1 MSPLVSIIVPFFNS
15 ETFIQE
21 TLNSVRDQSYQ
32 NWECILVDDGSVDSS
47 HEICKKNIQNDRR
60 FKLFINDSGTKGV
73 SSARNF
79 GINLAQG
86 EFILFLDSDD
96 LLASDCLTNRVQYLL
111 DDKELDFAVF
121 QVESFG
127 NESYLMTSHH
137 ENYLNAF
144 ISLDFPWTVM
154 SALWRSTFIKKI
166 GGFNSDLSRF
176 EDPDFHIRALLKRP
190 KFEVLYK
197 VSPDSFYRKM
207 KPIED
212 RKKNKS
218 TDLKALVKFTTILNS
233 YLDPFHFSNYT
244 YKNSIFKAL
253 SLLSTPLSSNETDLV
268 IDLIN
273 SYQER
278 LNSTGVN
285 YRFVQSFLN
294 RSHDGTPIFF
304 QKIIILAMMGVFN
317 RKSTIKI
324 LKAIIF
330 KPRFRVNN
338 A

>member
-47 HEICKKNIQNDRR
+47 REICKKNTKNDHR
-60 FKLFINDSGTKGV
+60 FKLLINDSGTKGV
-73 SSARNF
+73 SSARNV

-96 LLASDCLTNRVQYLL
+96 LLASYCLTNRVQYLL

-127 NESYLMTSHH
+127 NESHLMTPHH

-154 SALWRSTFIKKI
+154 SSLWRSTFIKKI
-166 GGFNSDLSRF
+166 GGFNSDLFRF
-176 EDPDFHIRALLKRP
+176 EDPDFHIRALLKKP

-197 VSPDSFYRKM
+197 LPPDSFYRKM

-212 RKKNKS
+212 RKNKS
-218 TDLKALVKFTTILNS
+218 TDLKELAKFTTILNR
-233 YLDPFHFSNYT
+233 YLNPVQFCNIV

-253 SLLSTPLSSNETDLV
+253 GLLSTPLSSDETDLV
-268 IDLIN
+268 IDLMN

-278 LNSTGVN
+278 PNSTGVN
-285 YRFVQSFLN
+285 YRFVQYFLN
-294 RSHDGTPIFF
+294 RSYDGTPIFF
-304 QKIIILAMMGVFN
+304 QKIIILVLMGVFN

>member
-21 TLNSVRDQSYQ
+21 TLNSVRDQTYH

-47 HEICKKNIQNDRR
+47 HEICKTNIQIDDR
-60 FKLFINDSGTKGV
+60 FKLLINDSGTKGV
-73 SSARNF
+73 SSARNV

-111 DDKELDFAVF
+111 DNKELDFAVF

-127 NESYLMTSHH
+127 NERHLMTSHH

-154 SALWRSTFIKKI
+154 SSLWRSTFIKKI
-166 GGFNSDLSRF
+166 GGFNSDLFRF

-197 VSPDSFYRKM
+197 LPPDSFYRKM

-212 RKKNKS
+212 RKNKS
-218 TDLKALVKFTTILNS
+218 TDLKALAKFTTILNR
-233 YLDPFHFSNYT
+233 YLNPVQFCNIA

-253 SLLSTPLSSNETDLV
+253 DMLSIPFLSTETDLV
-268 IDLIN
+268 REIMYNYPD
-273 SYQER
+273 QPH
-278 LNSTGVN
+278 LNKVN
-285 YRFVQSFLN
+285 YRIVRYFL
-294 RSHDGTPIFF
+294 SKSYDGTPMFLHKFIKLF
-304 QKIIILAMMGVFN
+304 MMGVIN
-317 RKSTIKI
+317 SKSTTI
-324 LKAIIF
+324 LLKSIIF
-330 KPRFRVNN
+330 NSRLQVND